1 MNRKLTIVSLI
12 LASLAL
18 GACSTGYMNR
28 QLVEEVPRKL
38 DTPCV
43 LTKDGSCAGM
53 YK

>member
-1 MNRKLTIVSLI
+1 MKKLGLVSII

-18 GACSTGYMNR
+18 GACAPYMNR

-43 LTKDGSCAGM
+43 MTKDGSCAGWT
-53 YK
+53 K

>member
-1 MNRKLTIVSLI
+1 MKKLSVVSLI

-18 GACSTGYMNR
+18 SACSHMMNR

-43 LTKDGSCAGM
+43 MTKDGTCAGM
-53 YK
+53 NK

>member
-1 MNRKLTIVSLI
+1 MKKKLSLVSLI

-18 GACSTGYMNR
+18 GACSNYMNR

-43 LTKDGSCAGM
+43 ETKDGSCAGWS
-53 YK
+53 K